1 MMLHLTE
8 AMKYCIER
16 FHFPQCYLSFCDMA
30 VFLHFPAGNENL
42 IKKNCCICHS
52 QSPNF
57 SMLYFFW
64 QDWKDIRNSEKYLM
78 LRCKVMKNFVWTGNN
93 TFEEMVQ

>member
-30 VFLHFPAGNENL
+30 VFLHFPAGNENF
-42 IKKNCCICHS
+42 IKKLLHLSLTKPKLFNI
-52 QSPNF
+52 
-57 SMLYFFW
+57 
-64 QDWKDIRNSEKYLM
+64 
-78 LRCKVMKNFVWTGNN
+78 VFVLAGLARY
-93 TFEEMVQ
+93 